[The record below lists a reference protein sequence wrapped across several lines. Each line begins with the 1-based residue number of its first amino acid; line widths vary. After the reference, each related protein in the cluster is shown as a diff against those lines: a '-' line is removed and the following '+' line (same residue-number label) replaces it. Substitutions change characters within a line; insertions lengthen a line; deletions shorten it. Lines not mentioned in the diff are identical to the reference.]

1 MFGRTPLGNRRV
13 HGVVGYACSPT
24 MQTPSPTQKPLAGM
38 HASAA
43 AAERVFSA
51 QPIVQETESARGTD
65 EKDEVYG
72 GLLLKAT
79 PPKKSVRSPGLLDNA
94 TVGGAEQWIKGGDSE
109 SEEESP
115 VLSAN
120 TKAYVEDSFVEGQ
133 PRSFMGRSRK
143 RAKTFDLTGEP
154 AAERASGTAL
164 FASPEPTKRR
174 RPEYLDSAGL
184 EFGASGDED

>member
-1 MFGRTPLGNRRV
+1 MFGRTPLGNRRVV

-79 PPKKSVRSPGLLDNA
+79 PPKKSVRSPGLLDNT

-109 SEEESP
+109 SE
-115 VLSAN
+115 
-120 TKAYVEDSFVEGQ
+120 TC
-133 PRSFMGRSRK
+133 
-143 RAKTFDLTGEP
+143 
-154 AAERASGTAL
+154 
-164 FASPEPTKRR
+164 
-174 RPEYLDSAGL
+174 
-184 EFGASGDED
+184 

>member
-1 MFGRTPLGNRRV
+1 MV

-72 GLLLKAT
+72 GLLLKVT
-79 PPKKSVRSPGLLDNA
+79 PPKNSVRSPGLLDNA
-94 TVGGAEQWIKGGDSE
+94 TVGGAEQWIKGADSE
-109 SEEESP
+109 RARCCRPTRRPMSR
-115 VLSAN
+115 
-120 TKAYVEDSFVEGQ
+120 T
-133 PRSFMGRSRK
+133 RSWRASRARSWAA
-143 RAKTFDLTGEP
+143 RAKGPKPLI
-154 AAERASGTAL
+154 
-164 FASPEPTKRR
+164 
-174 RPEYLDSAGL
+174 
-184 EFGASGDED
+184 

>member
-115 VLSAN
+115 VLLP
-120 TKAYVEDSFVEGQ
+120 
-133 PRSFMGRSRK
+133 PRQQD
-143 RAKTFDLTGEP
+143 RAGEP
-154 AAERASGTAL
+154 ADRSRDMLKMVLPCRFGTLQGSSAPLAGRAWPARARG
-164 FASPEPTKRR
+164 
-174 RPEYLDSAGL
+174 GC
-184 EFGASGDED
+184 

>member
-1 MFGRTPLGNRRV
+1 MFGRTPLGNRRVV

-79 PPKKSVRSPGLLDNA
+79 PPKKSVRSPGLLDA
-94 TVGGAEQWIKGGDSE
+94 TRRLVARNSG
-109 SEEESP
+109 
-115 VLSAN
+115 
-120 TKAYVEDSFVEGQ
+120 
-133 PRSFMGRSRK
+133 SR
-143 RAKTFDLTGEP
+143 A
-154 AAERASGTAL
+154 GTAR
-164 FASPEPTKRR
+164 ARR
-174 RPEYLDSAGL
+174 RARCCCHRGSKTEQESRQTEA
-184 EFGASGDED
+184 ATC

>member
-1 MFGRTPLGNRRV
+1 M

-133 PRSFMGRSRK
+133 PRSAVQGYRFGLGQLLRGRVRPMAGDSPSGERLAGQSGLVFHIGGIPGWRGVLTTVPRLK
-143 RAKTFDLTGEP
+143 KPCHDLVG
-154 AAERASGTAL
+154 S
-164 FASPEPTKRR
+164 
-174 RPEYLDSAGL
+174 
-184 EFGASGDED
+184 

>member
-1 MFGRTPLGNRRV
+1 MTTLRMFLAADAFRQSARGARRGRLRV
-13 HGVVGYACSPT
+13 LSNHADP
-24 MQTPSPTQKPLAGM
+24 PSPTQKPLAGM

-133 PRSFMGRSRK
+133 PRSAVQGYRFGLGQLLRGRVRPMAGDSPS
-143 RAKTFDLTGEP
+143 GERL
-154 AAERASGTAL
+154 AGQTI
-164 FASPEPTKRR
+164 
-174 RPEYLDSAGL
+174 RPC
-184 EFGASGDED
+184 F

>member
-65 EKDEVYG
+65 EKDERDEG
-72 GLLLKAT
+72 SLLRRLTAL
-79 PPKKSVRSPGLLDNA
+79 PPRQQD
-94 TVGGAEQWIKGGDSE
+94 
-109 SEEESP
+109 
-115 VLSAN
+115 
-120 TKAYVEDSFVEGQ
+120 
-133 PRSFMGRSRK
+133 
-143 RAKTFDLTGEP
+143 RAGEP
-154 AAERASGTAL
+154 ADRSRDMLKLVRPCRPSLAST
-164 FASPEPTKRR
+164 RR
-174 RPEYLDSAGL
+174 RGGKRKEHPVVQGYRFGLGQLLRGRVRPMAEDSPSGERLAGQ
-184 EFGASGDED
+184 SGLVFHIVNVEDTLLSGRV